1 MSAEKSNANI
11 KIYKGNSQ
19 EGFFPNDFS
28 GDSSGVKMTDTNQT
42 TYLEIR
48 YKKSL
53 TPGTYTFNHTQFET
67 EYLDPT
73 GARYSHVTAGTVV
86 VTVVGNTHSGKLTGV
101 VADVPGPGTPDTVQI
116 SGTYFI
122 AVDD

>member
-28 GDSSGVKMTDTNQT
+28 GDSSRVKMTDTNQT
-42 TYLEIR
+42 TYLAIR
-48 YKKSL
+48 YNQSL
-53 TPGTYTFNHTQFET
+53 TPGTHTFNYTQFNV
-67 EYLDPT
+67 EYLDPA
-73 GARYSHVTAGTVV
+73 GSRYSHLTAGTLV

-101 VADVPGPGTPDTVQI
+101 VADVPGSGTPDTVEI
-116 SGTYFI
+116 SGTYLI

>member
-19 EGFFPNDFS
+19 EEFFPNDFS

-67 EYLDPT
+67 EYLDPA
-73 GARYSHVTAGTVV
+73 GSRYSHVTAGTVV
-86 VTVVGNTHSGKLTGV
+86 VTVVGNTHSGTLTGV
-101 VADVPGPGTPDTVQI
+101 KVDGTGSGAGAQALL
-116 SGTYFI
+116 SGTYVI
-122 AVDD
+122 IVS